1 MLDPNNFRLS
11 RNSISALLLAGV
23 TALGGCTN
31 AVPEPSG
38 SIDFAPQSYP
48 AEADAPCEVGT
59 DGAPL
64 AGIQRINSTDEHTIT
79 FELCKPDSS
88 FLSKLALFKFS
99 IDDSGYLSRMSAN
112 GAIDRAPNGTGPF
125 ALSAWQ
131 DGSQIVLKRN
141 ESYWGTKAQAQSLVF
156 EFQNDS
162 TASLLR
168 LQAGTADGMASVGSN
183 DAATILSD
191 SNLSLVTRSPLAMSF
206 IAMTNKAKPFD
217 DVRVRQ
223 AVALAID
230 RQRIVDLF
238 YGQGATTAHSYT
250 PCAILYGCEGDAWY
264 EQDIARAKELLVEA
278 GLPNGFATTMIVRS
292 DATSATPYP
301 LEIAQDLQAQLSGIG
316 IATTIEVLENTVWR
330 TRMSSGENVGLG
342 IGGGWVADYPDVS
355 NYLDFYFRV
364 GGGGSS
370 RFGSPDQELS
380 DTLARAAAEVDGE
393 KRAEL
398 YAVANNRIKELVP
411 MIPIVQTGSPIAIR
425 SDVTGGSASPLEIE
439 NLAAFKPADREQL
452 VWLLQTEPSTL
463 YCPGAA
469 SQDPLRA
476 CAQISEA
483 LYGFSEGTTQLEP
496 RLATECK
503 VSSDGLLWTCTLRNG
518 VRFHDGSK
526 FDATDVVDSFALQW
540 DCSHPWRN
548 SKLTYNYFA
557 FFSKFLNEE
566 ACAVQ

>member
-1 MLDPNNFRLS
+1 MRATL
-11 RNSISALLLAGV
+11 RNQAIGFTIAAITLLNACSAGA
-23 TALGGCTN
+23 
-31 AVPEPSG
+31 PEPSG
-38 SIDFAPQSYP
+38 SINFAPKSYP
-48 AEADAPCEVGT
+48 VEAAAACENGPDGT
-59 DGAPL
+59 PL
-64 AGIQRINSTDEHTIT
+64 AGIERISSLDQRTVT

-125 ALSAWQ
+125 VFGAWQ

-141 ESYWGTKAQAQSLVF
+141 ESYWGTKAQAQNLVF

-168 LQAGTADGMASVGSN
+168 LQAETADGMASVGSN
-183 DAATILSD
+183 DAATIQSD
-191 SNLSLVTRSPLAMSF
+191 SKLSLVTRSPLAMSF
-206 IAMTNKAKPFD
+206 IAMTNKSKPFD

-223 AVALAID
+223 AVALATD

-238 YGQGATTAHSYT
+238 YGEGATTAHSYT
-250 PCAILYGCEGDAWY
+250 PCVILYGCEGDAWY
-264 EQDIARAKELLVEA
+264 EQDITRAKELLVEA
-278 GLPNGFATTMIVRS
+278 GFPNGFATTMIVRS

-301 LEIAQDLQAQLSGIG
+301 MEIAQDVQAQLLTIG
-316 IATTIEVLENTVWR
+316 IQTTIEVLENTVWR

-370 RFGSPDQELS
+370 RFGTPDQKLS
-380 DTLARAAAEVDGE
+380 DTLAQAAAEVDGA

-411 MIPIVQTGSPIAIR
+411 MIPIVQTGSSIAIR

-439 NLAAFKPADREQL
+439 NLAAFKPADRDQL

-483 LYGFSEGTTQLEP
+483 LYGFSEGTTELEP

-503 VSSDGLLWTCTLRNG
+503 VSSDGLVWTCTLREG

-526 FDATDVVDSFALQW
+526 FDATDVVDSFAVQW
-540 DCSHPWRN
+540 DCAHPWRN
-548 SKLTYNYFA
+548 PKLTYNYFA

-566 ACAVQ
+566 ACSVQ